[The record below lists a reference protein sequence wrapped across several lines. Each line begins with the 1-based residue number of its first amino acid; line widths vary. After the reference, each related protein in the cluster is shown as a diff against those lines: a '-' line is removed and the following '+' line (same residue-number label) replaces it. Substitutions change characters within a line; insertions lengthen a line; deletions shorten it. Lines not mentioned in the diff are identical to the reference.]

1 MILKSEE
8 LETMVG
14 ELPPVRRVGVIG
26 VGAMGASIA
35 HLTSSVG
42 LETVIKVRARPGA
55 IEQAWQTMRASY
67 AREVEAGRAS
77 PAEAE
82 AGLAR
87 LRITDDYAE
96 LGRAGCEIV
105 IESVPEHLAIK
116 HEVLQA
122 VEAVTHDD
130 CIFASNTSSL
140 PIAWLARRSKRP
152 DRVVGM
158 HYFWPAHRQPL
169 LEISALP
176 DTAPEVLKR
185 VRLLGRQQG
194 RVELLVRD
202 SPGFLTTRILMPYV
216 SEAVLLVGQGVSVD
230 QVDAA
235 LEAFGWRMGPFR
247 LMDVAGIETVAY
259 VHDCLRPFLGE
270 RIAGLERL
278 WPLVRAGYVGRRV
291 NAGFYTYG
299 PEGRHPNPVAHDM
312 LRTDAEVCAPEPDE
326 LVHRPVW
333 MMVREAAL
341 CVAEGVVASWEEADV
356 GANLGLG
363 FPMSQGGL
371 LAYRK
376 RIGDAVMRR
385 QFAAWERRYGPRFCL

>member
-1 MILKSEE
+1 
-8 LETMVG
+8 MVA
-14 ELPPVRRVGVIG
+14 ELPTVRCVGV
-26 VGAMGASIA
+26 VGAGVMGASIA

-42 LETVIKVRARPGA
+42 IETVIKVRTRPGA
-55 IEQAWQTMRASY
+55 IEQAWQTMRTSY

-122 VEAVTHDD
+122 VEAAVHDD
-130 CIFASNTSSL
+130 CVFASNTSSL
-140 PIAWLARRSKRP
+140 PIAWLARRSVRP
-152 DRVVGM
+152 HRIVGM

-169 LEISALP
+169 LEISSLP
-176 DTAPEVLKR
+176 ETAPDALARAR
-185 VRLLGRQQG
+185 VLGRQQG

-202 SPGFLTTRILMPYV
+202 MPGFLTTRILMPYL

-247 LMDVAGIETVAY
+247 LMDAVGVETIAY
-259 VHDCLRPFLGE
+259 AHDCLRPFLGD
-270 RIAGLERL
+270 RIMGLERL
-278 WPLVRAGYVGRRV
+278 WPLVRAGYVGRRA

-299 PEGRHPNPVAHDM
+299 PEGRCPHPITYEM
-312 LRTDAEVCAPEPDE
+312 LQEKDGICPPEPTE

-333 MMVREAAL
+333 MMVHEAAL
-341 CVAEGVVASWEEADV
+341 CVAEGVVASWEEADL

-371 LAYRK
+371 LAYRQ
-376 RIGDAVMRR
+376 RIGDAVMRY
-385 QFAAWERRYGPRFCL
+385 QFKAWEHRYGPRFRL

>member
-1 MILKSEE
+1 
-8 LETMVG
+8 MVA
-14 ELPPVRRVGVIG
+14 EIPTVQRVGVIG
-26 VGAMGASIA
+26 AGVMGASIA

-42 LETVIKVRARPGA
+42 IETVIKVRPRPGA
-55 IEQAWQTMRASY
+55 IEQAWQTMLASY
-67 AREVEAGRAS
+67 AREVETGRAS

-87 LRITDDYAE
+87 IRITDDYAD
-96 LGRAGCEIV
+96 LGRAGCEVV
-105 IESVPEHLAIK
+105 IESVPEDLAIK

-122 VEAVTHDD
+122 VEAATHDG
-130 CIFASNTSSL
+130 CVFASNTSSL
-140 PIAWLARRSKRP
+140 PMAWLARPSKRP

-169 LEISALP
+169 LEISSLP
-176 DTAPEVLKR
+176 ETAPEALAR
-185 VRLLGRQQG
+185 ARILGRQQG

-202 SPGFLTTRILMPYV
+202 SPGFLTTRILMPYL

-247 LMDVAGIETVAY
+247 LMDAVGVETIAY
-259 VHDCLRPFLGE
+259 AHDCLRPFMGE

-278 WPLVRAGYVGRRV
+278 WPLVRAGYVGRRA

-299 PEGRHPNPVAHDM
+299 PEGRCPNPVAYEM
-312 LRTDAEVCAPEPDE
+312 LRAGVAPCAPELDE
-326 LVHRPVW
+326 IVRRPVW
-333 MMVREAAL
+333 MMVHEAAL
-341 CVAEGVVASWEEADV
+341 CVAEGVVASWEEADL

-363 FPMSQGGL
+363 FPLKQGGL
-371 LAYRK
+371 LAYRQ
-376 RIGDAVMRR
+376 RIGDEAMHC
-385 QFAAWERRYGPRFCL
+385 QFAIWERRYGPRFHL

>member
-1 MILKSEE
+1 MAA
-8 LETMVG
+8 
-14 ELPPVRRVGVIG
+14 ELPTVQCVGVIG
-26 VGAMGASIA
+26 AGVMGASIA

-42 LETVIKVRARPGA
+42 VETVIKVRARPGA

-82 AGLAR
+82 TALAR
-87 LRITDDYAE
+87 IHITDDYAD

-105 IESVPEHLAIK
+105 IESVPEDLAIK

-122 VEAVTHDD
+122 VEAATPDGCV
-130 CIFASNTSSL
+130 FASNTSSL
-140 PIAWLARRSKRP
+140 PMAWLARPSKRP

-176 DTAPEVLKR
+176 DTAPEALER
-185 VRLLGRQQG
+185 VRALGRQQG

-202 SPGFLTTRILMPYV
+202 SPGFLTTRALMPYL
-216 SEAVLLVGQGVSVD
+216 SEAVLLVGQGISVD

-247 LMDVAGIETVAY
+247 LMDAVGVETIALA
-259 VHDCLRPFLGE
+259 HDCLRPFLGE
-270 RIAGLERL
+270 RIVGLERL
-278 WPLVRAGYVGRRV
+278 WPLVRAGYAGRRTG
-291 NAGFYTYG
+291 AGFYTYG
-299 PEGRHPNPVAHDM
+299 PEGRCPNPVAHEM
-312 LRTDAEVCAPEPDE
+312 LRTDSETCAPEPDE

-333 MMVREAAL
+333 MMVHEAAL
-341 CVAEGVVASWEEADV
+341 CVAEGVVASWEEADLGV
-356 GANLGLG
+356 NLGLG
-363 FPMSQGGL
+363 FPMCQGGL
-371 LAYRK
+371 LAYRQ
-376 RIGDAVMRR
+376 RIGDEAMRC
-385 QFAAWERRYGPRFCL
+385 QFALWERRYGPRFHL

>member
-1 MILKSEE
+1 MVAE
-8 LETMVG
+8 LCT
-14 ELPPVRRVGVIG
+14 VRCVGV
-26 VGAMGASIA
+26 VGAGVMGASIA

-42 LETVIKVRARPGA
+42 VETVIKVRARPGA

-67 AREVEAGRAS
+67 VREVEAGRAS
-77 PAEAE
+77 PAQAE

-87 LRITDDYAE
+87 IRITDDYAD

-105 IESVPEHLAIK
+105 IESVPEDLTIK

-122 VEAVTHDD
+122 VEAATHNG
-130 CIFASNTSSL
+130 CIFASNTSSF
-140 PIAWLARRSKRP
+140 PMAWLVRRSVRR
-152 DRVVGM
+152 DRVIGM

-176 DTAPEVLKR
+176 DTAPEALER
-185 VRLLGRQQG
+185 VRALGRQQG

-202 SPGFLTTRILMPYV
+202 SPGFLTTRVLMPYL
-216 SEAVLLVGQGVSVD
+216 SEAVLLIGQGVSAA

-247 LMDVAGIETVAY
+247 LMDAVGVETIAY
-259 VHDCLRPFLGE
+259 AHDCLRPFLGE
-270 RIAGLERL
+270 RIKGLERL

-291 NAGFYTYG
+291 GAGFYTYG
-299 PEGRHPNPVAHDM
+299 PEGRCPNPVAHEM
-312 LRTDAEVCAPEPDE
+312 LRTDSETCAPEPDE

-333 MMVREAAL
+333 MMVHEAAL
-341 CVAEGVVASWEEADV
+341 CVAEGVVANWEEADLGV
-356 GANLGLG
+356 NLGLG

-376 RIGDAVMRR
+376 RIGDEARR
-385 QFAAWERRYGPRFCL
+385 CQFAIWERRYGPRFHL